1 MGFLKGITTVNF
13 PEYGKEVFYTSKM
26 FSTFEFSPIF
36 GMLKCCKG
44 CILHTEGVFNISTF
58 YIFIIVKMM
67 CILHTEG
74 VFNISTFCISV
85 DVEMMCI
92 LHIEDVF
99 NILYFVF
106 LLMLKC

>member
-1 MGFLKGITTVNF
+1 
-13 PEYGKEVFYTSKM
+13 
-26 FSTFEFSPIF
+26 
-36 GMLKCCKG
+36 
-44 CILHTEGVFNISTF
+44 
-58 YIFIIVKMM
+58 MM

-106 LLMLKC
+106 LLMLK